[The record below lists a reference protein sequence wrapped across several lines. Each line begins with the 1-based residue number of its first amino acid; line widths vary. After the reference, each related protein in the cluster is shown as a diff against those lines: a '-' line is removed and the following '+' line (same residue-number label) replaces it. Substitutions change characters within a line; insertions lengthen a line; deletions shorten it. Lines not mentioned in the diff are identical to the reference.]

1 MDLID
6 PKLAGAIA
14 GVGPQPQNL
23 FGALVKWVE
32 NESCA
37 ANTLLDA
44 DSEFRVQSI

>member
-23 FGALVKWVE
+23 FGALVNWVE
-32 NESCA
+32 NDSCA
-37 ANTLLDA
+37 ASTLLGA
-44 DSEFRVQSI
+44 ESEFGVQSI